1 MTATDSPYPVGR
13 TVTDPRLLQ
22 IRRIEIGTALD
33 AIAPANATEDRH
45 TAILGEARSGRS
57 SVLVEV
63 ARRASEERERL
74 VVWLRGGDAGV
85 FRSDTLARHLLI
97 AIAESLADQV
107 GSPPPLWYL
116 AWRDRTYL
124 CDRGPSTER
133 DLLSSALVLAGNPD
147 AEIDRAISPRC
158 GSLRAMPGWP
168 ASSSASTMPPS

>member
-1 MTATDSPYPVGR
+1 M
-13 TVTDPRLLQ
+13 
-22 IRRIEIGTALD
+22 
-33 AIAPANATEDRH
+33 
-45 TAILGEARSGRS
+45 
-57 SVLVEV
+57 EV

-74 VVWLRGGDAGV
+74 VVWLRGDAGV

-147 AEIDRAISPRC
+147 AEIDRAILERDLATLWKLARDAGLAGIVICIDDASVMTEGRRPRR
-158 GSLRAMPGWP
+158 RA
-168 ASSSASTMPPS
+168 ASSCDRSGVRTRSMSRSAPR